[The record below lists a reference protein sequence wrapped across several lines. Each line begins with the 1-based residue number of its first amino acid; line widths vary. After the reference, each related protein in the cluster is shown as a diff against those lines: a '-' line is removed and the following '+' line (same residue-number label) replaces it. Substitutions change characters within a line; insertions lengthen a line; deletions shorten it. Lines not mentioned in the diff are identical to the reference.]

1 MSRGRPSAS
10 ALAAGWLVAL
20 GTGLIAFAGPAHA
33 DLTTDEADC
42 QGQVAITGD
51 DGTDT
56 TITQDTD
63 RATVDPAG
71 TYVGGGSIY
80 GGTRSEERSY
90 SGGAK
95 IDLPAPLPDYGPDSW
110 SWSDEDST
118 TYATQEAKTGDY
130 DLPDFVPRGFYVPL
144 IATHAEEGETVCVYE
159 GEIKVEGSFTDSPVS
174 LGALGAT
181 VVFGVL
187 ATTAGIARK
196 KGV

>member
-1 MSRGRPSAS
+1 MSRRKLSAS
-10 ALAAGWLVAL
+10 ILAAGWLVAT
-20 GTGLIAFAGPAHA
+20 GTGLLVLAGPAHA
-33 DLTTDEADC
+33 DLTTDKADC

-63 RATVDPAG
+63 QATVDPAG

-80 GGTRSEERSY
+80 GGSRSEERSY
-90 SGGAK
+90 SGGVK
-95 IDLPAPLPDYGPDSW
+95 IDLPAPLPDYGPSSW
-110 SWSDEDST
+110 SWSNDSST

-144 IATHAEEGETVCVYE
+144 VGTHAEEGETVCVYE